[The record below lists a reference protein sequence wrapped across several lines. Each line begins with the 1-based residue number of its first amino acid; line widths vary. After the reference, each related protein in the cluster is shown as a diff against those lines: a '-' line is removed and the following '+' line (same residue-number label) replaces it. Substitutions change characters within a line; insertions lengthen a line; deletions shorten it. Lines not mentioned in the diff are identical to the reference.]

1 MTRYFKDEIKRVDE
15 FVESEKN
22 PLDVELDDTLLIVFQ
37 NEEGLTVR
45 HRQSIPPAMLR
56 EIAEKIVQIAKK
68 LTQ

>member
-1 MTRYFKDEIKRVDE
+1 MTKYFKDEINRVDE

-22 PLDVELDDTLLIVFQ
+22 PLDVKLDDTLLIVFQ

-45 HRQSIPPAMLR
+45 HRQSIPPVMLR